1 MVINSIANN
10 ISALHIIN
18 QLNST
23 QSSLNTN
30 LQRISS
36 GLRINSP
43 ADDPS
48 GFVLSNK
55 ISSQFRGLNR
65 ASENTQTTL
74 NLVNTGT
81 AALSQITELLN
92 DIRDSAVAASG
103 GSATEQA
110 VILEKIDELNRIATT
125 TKFDGKY
132 LLNGALATDVDFRN
146 GTRPFGASL
155 AFGPNATDLLAGR
168 SFLNI
173 AQTNS
178 GSTQIKVGGDATFN
192 TGLVFQND
200 LAVSASQFINGGAAA
215 AGGTAL
221 VGSTVNRVSLLTNG
235 SIQFSG
241 VLANGA
247 TSFSGSLSIAGGT
260 TVTNLVTSIQS
271 SIDAAETSIG
281 VNGTGTL
288 ETTVGIDGNGRLTFS
303 NGQNQIT
310 EFDATL
316 TVRNSS
322 NAIQTQIGITR
333 DTDVFNIEAGA
344 TTTSA
349 AIGNNIT
356 AVTGSTF
363 DSGAF
368 NITVS
373 NIIAPE
379 QRQLTIV
386 DEFDRNF
393 GGASA
398 RAIDPVN
405 GSFLNGVSIVTGDT
419 FTINGTEADG
429 TTFSTQLTVGVDGG
443 AGDGLI
449 DDYGSLIA
457 EINNRDKTK
466 TAVGFQNSIA
476 TLNDATGKISLF
488 DDLAQDSVSDL
499 QIIVDRTLT
508 SNVDIVNSGVDQTGA
523 EATAALSINGG
534 PAQTATVG
542 QVVTLQG
549 VNLSG
554 GTAPEVTFRVGRNF
568 VAGTDQLQTT
578 AKEFVGSLN
587 GGTLVTFQ
595 NGDSD
600 VQFTAGDAS
609 IYPIKK
615 FQQVTLD
622 FDSILDITTPKTAG
636 GETFV
641 ISTTNKALTFQIGGD
656 SDQFKQILFADV
668 TSDNLGSSASA
679 TLDNIDV
686 TTASGA
692 TAAIA
697 IADAALT
704 QVTDLTAR
712 LGAFQSR
719 LNDTINSLDSGALAL
734 ETAFVDIV
742 SADLATETTQLARNS
757 ILLQAEA
764 AVLVQSNAL
773 SNSVFEILLGLRN

>member
-1 MVINSIANN
+1 MVIGSIVNN
-10 ISALHIIN
+10 ISGLQIIN
-18 QLNST
+18 QLNKTESNLNRNLERLST
-23 QSSLNTN
+23 
-30 LQRISS
+30 

-43 ADDPS
+43 ADDPG

-55 ISSQFRGLNR
+55 ISSQFRGLGI
-65 ASENTQTTL
+65 ASENTQTSL
-74 NLVNTGT
+74 NLVNTATT
-81 AALSQITELLN
+81 ALAQITELLN

-110 VILEKIDELNRIATT
+110 VILEKIDELNRIADT
-125 TKFDGKY
+125 TKFDGKF
-132 LLNGALATDVDFRN
+132 LLNGALATDVGFRS
-146 GTRPFGASL
+146 GTREFGASL
-155 AFGPNATDLLAGR
+155 AFGPNATDLLGGR

-178 GSTQIKVGGDATFN
+178 GSSQLKVGGDATFN
-192 TGLVFQND
+192 TGLVLQND
-200 LAVSASQFINGGAAA
+200 LAVTTAQFINAGAAA
-215 AGGTAL
+215 VGGNTLPGLTA
-221 VGSTVNRVSLLTNG
+221 NRVTLALNG
-235 SIQFSG
+235 SVQFSG
-241 VLANGA
+241 VLANG
-247 TSFSGSLSIAGGT
+247 TTNFSGALTIGAGT
-260 TVTNLVTSIQS
+260 TVTDLVTAIQS

-288 ETTVGIDGNGRLTFS
+288 ETTVGLDTNGRLTFS

-310 EFDATL
+310 EFDATV
-316 TVRNSS
+316 TVRNVGS
-322 NAIQTQIGITR
+322 ALQTQFGITR
-333 DTDVFNIEAGA
+333 DTDVFNVEAGVTA
-344 TTTSA
+344 TNA

-356 AVTGSTF
+356 AITGSTF
-363 DSGAF
+363 DSGTF

-373 NIIAPE
+373 NVIAAE
-379 QRQLTIV
+379 QRQLTII

-393 GGASA
+393 GGAPA
-398 RAIDPVN
+398 RAIDAID
-405 GSFLNGVSIVTGDT
+405 GSFLNGVSIVNGDT

-443 AGDGLI
+443 IGDGLI
-449 DDYGSLIA
+449 DNFGSLIA
-457 EINNRDKTK
+457 EINNRDQTT
-466 TAVGFQNSIA
+466 TAQGFQNSIA
-476 TLNDATGKISLF
+476 TLDDATGKISLL

-508 SNVDIVNSGVDQTGA
+508 SNVDIVNSGIDQTGA
-523 EATAALSINGG
+523 EATATFSIDGG
-534 PAQTATVG
+534 SAQTATVG

-554 GTAPEVTFRVGRNF
+554 GPAPEVTFRVGRNF

-595 NGDSD
+595 NGDSS
-600 VQFTAGDAS
+600 VQFTSGEAS
-609 IYPIKK
+609 IFPIKK

-622 FDSILDITTPKTAG
+622 FDSIVDITSSQSAG

-641 ISTTNKALTFQIGGD
+641 ISTSNSSLTFQIGAD

-679 TLDNIDV
+679 SLDSIDV

-692 TAAIA
+692 TAAIS
-697 IADAALT
+697 IIDDALD
-704 QVTDLTAR
+704 QVTEFTAR
-712 LGAFQSR
+712 LSAFQNR
-719 LNDTINSLDSGALAL
+719 LNDTINALDTGALAL
-734 ETAFVDIV
+734 ESAFTDIV
-742 SADLATETTQLARNS
+742 SADIATETTELARNS

-764 AVLVQSNAL
+764 AVLVQSSSL
-773 SNSVFEILLGLRN
+773 SNSVFEILLGLNN